1 MRDNNSA
8 DFRYDENNYAAYGTV
23 NISAPKLEAILGI
36 RAENSVRKLKEGD
49 NISDFFLLPT
59 ISVIYNLN
67 KVQNLKFTYR
77 RSALFPGFYQ
87 LNPYASVEDP
97 LTVSSGNTNLQTE
110 VHDNINLE
118 YALRFKNH
126 FVSTRLFY
134 DRTSNAIRNLMWIN
148 ESGIF
153 EIQKNNLG
161 DIRQTGILVTGALG
175 FGKAGIN
182 PYFKLS
188 DVYSVPNSLATKN
201 NISECHKTVFESGLS
216 AYVNFKLDITATVTF
231 QYACPMNEIQGISFS
246 DPIYFISLE
255 KTFAN
260 KLKAGI
266 VSGIPFTKNFT
277 YYGNETSAP
286 GFENY
291 ADGVLQLPAFPLW
304 FKLSYQ
310 FATGKKQTKIDR
322 SKTEPE
328 PEKRKGF

>member
-1 MRDNNSA
+1 MRDNNAA
-8 DFRYDENNYAAYGTV
+8 DFRYDENNFAAYGTI
-23 NISAPKLEAILGI
+23 NLSTSKLEAILGI
-36 RAENSVRKLKEGD
+36 RAENSVRKLKEGE
-49 NISDFFLLPT
+49 NKSDFFLLPT
-59 ISVIYNLN
+59 ISVKYNLN
-67 KVQNLKFTYR
+67 KVQNLKFNYR

-87 LNPYASVEDP
+87 LNPYYSAEDP
-97 LTVSSGNTNLQTE
+97 FTVSSGNMTLQPE
-110 VHDNINLE
+110 VYDNISLE

-126 FVSTRLFY
+126 FVSTRLFH

-161 DIRQTGILVTGALG
+161 NIRQTGILVTGALG
-175 FGKAGIN
+175 FGKAGLN

-188 DVYSVPNSLATKN
+188 DVYSVPNSLATEN
-201 NISECHKTVFESGLS
+201 NIRKCHKTVFESGLS
-216 AYVNFKLDITATVTF
+216 AYVNFKFDITATITF
-231 QYACPMNEIQGISFS
+231 QYTSPMNEIQGISLS
-246 DPIYFISLE
+246 DPLYFISLE

-277 YYGNETSAP
+277 YYGNETSAQ

-291 ADGVLQLPAFPLW
+291 ADGMLQLPAFPLW

-310 FATGKKQTKIDR
+310 FSTGKKQTKIER
-322 SKTEPE
+322 SKMEPE
-328 PEKRKGF
+328 SEKRKGF